1 MHKSQTAIDAAREK
15 LLLIFFS
22 YFWRSHREL
31 FFLWLGSAR
40 FNQTRFTQRLK
51 LSLILSSLGLF

>member
-31 FFLWLGSAR
+31 FFYGWV
-40 FNQTRFTQRLK
+40 QRVLIK
-51 LSLILSSLGLF
+51 LVLRSV